1 MKTMCP
7 PDYHH
12 DRFVTTDALGHIMYD
27 YTLLIPLNQRV
38 LNISSKE
45 HKLADYY

>member
-1 MKTMCP
+1 MCP

-12 DRFVTTDALGHIMYD
+12 DRFAATDALGHIMYD

-38 LNISSKE
+38 LDKLSKE
-45 HKLADYY
+45 HNTSGHK

>member
-1 MKTMCP
+1 MCP

-38 LNISSKE
+38 LDKLSKE
-45 HKLADYY
+45 HNTSGHK